1 MKEEQKNF
9 ILFAAFAALVLLGWP
24 MISHWLFPQ
33 QPAAPAKMV
42 DGKLQPVPNSGV
54 DAAANAPK
62 TIRAREAVLADSPRV
77 AIDTPA
83 LKGSINLKGLRIDD
97 LVLRQYDQTVDKNS
111 PPIRLLS
118 PSGAEGS
125 YFAQFGW
132 QGAGAPDANTVW
144 KADGQTLTPATPVKL
159 TATNSAGQTFT
170 VELGVDSNF
179 MFTVRQTVAN
189 RGAAPVAV
197 TPYTLISRGQ
207 RSTDTSQWAAHV
219 GPVAATIDAAHYIN
233 WKDIESTPQQF
244 ATTGGWVGFSDHYWL
259 TAAIPDQRGGVTI
272 QQRGTA
278 AQQYQADV
286 ALSQPIAI
294 RPGKESTYTSHFFAG
309 AKEVKL
315 LDAYQKQ
322 YDIAKFERAIDWGW
336 FEIIERPIFT
346 YLSWLFKL
354 VGNFGVAIILLT
366 ITIRGLLFPIAQK
379 QFASMAK
386 MRQVQPKMKAIQE
399 RYKDDKQR
407 QQQEIMQLYKAE
419 KVNPLAGCAPMLL
432 QIPIMFALYKVLLLT
447 IEMRHQPFVLW
458 IKDLSAPDPATIL
471 NLFGYLHYPLPSFL
485 AIGVVPVLLGVSM
498 FFQMRMNPAPMD
510 EMQKQMFAIMPWMLM
525 FLMAPFAVG
534 LQLYWITSNILTV
547 LQQQWLYARHPEM
560 KVPVEKPKAVK
571 AK

>member
-1 MKEEQKNF
+1 VKEEQKNF

-24 MISHWLFPQ
+24 MISHWFFPQ

-54 DAAANAPK
+54 DPATNAPK
-62 TIRAREAVLADSPRV
+62 TIRGRDAVLADSPRV
-77 AIDTPA
+77 QIDTPA

-97 LVLRQYDQTVDKNS
+97 LVLRQYDQTVAKNS

-118 PSGAEGS
+118 PSGAEGA

-132 QGAGAPDANTVW
+132 QGAGAPDGNTVW
-144 KADGQTLTPATPVKL
+144 KADGASLTPGTPVKL
-159 TATNSAGQTFT
+159 TSTNSAGQTFT
-170 VELGVDSNF
+170 VELGVDSNY

-189 RGAAPVAV
+189 RGGAPVAV

-219 GPVAATIDAAHYIN
+219 GPVAATADGAHYIN

-244 ATTGGWVGFSDHYWL
+244 ASNGGWVGFSDHYWL
-259 TAAIPDQRGGVTI
+259 TAAIPDQRGGVNI

-286 ALSQPIAI
+286 ALAQPIAV
-294 RPGKESTYTSHFFAG
+294 RPGKEATYTSHFFAG

-322 YDIAKFERAIDWGW
+322 YNIARFERAIDWGW

-399 RYKDDKQR
+399 RYKDDKAR

-471 NLFGYLHYPLPSFL
+471 NLFGYLHFTLPSFL

-534 LQLYWITSNILTV
+534 LQLYWITSNVLTV

-560 KVPVEKPKAVK
+560 KVPVAKPSAAK

>member
-9 ILFAAFAALVLLGWP
+9 ILFAVFAALVLFGWP
-24 MISHWLFPQ
+24 MISHWIFPQ
-33 QPAAPAKMV
+33 QPPAPAKMV
-42 DGKLQPVPNSGV
+42 DGKLQPVPNPGA
-54 DAAANAPK
+54 DPAANSAK
-62 TIRAREAVLADSPRV
+62 AIRNRDAVLSETPRV
-77 AIDTPA
+77 EIDTPS

-97 LVLRQYDQTVDKNS
+97 LVLREYDQTVAKNS

-132 QGAGAPDANTVW
+132 QGANAPGADTVW
-144 KADGQTLTPATPVKL
+144 QADGDKLTPATPVKL
-159 TATNSAGQTFT
+159 TATNSAGQVFQ
-170 VELGVDSNF
+170 VELAVDSNF

-189 RGAAPVAV
+189 RAAAPIAV

-219 GPVAATIDAAHYIN
+219 GPVAATTDAAHYID

-244 ATTGGWVGFSDHYWL
+244 STTGGWVGFSDHYWL
-259 TAAIPDQRGGVTI
+259 TAAIPDQRASVNI

-286 ALSQPIAI
+286 ARSQPITVQ
-294 RPGKESTYTSHFFAG
+294 PGQQSSYTSHFFAG

-346 YLSWLFKL
+346 YLSWLFSVVK
-354 VGNFGVAIILLT
+354 NFGVAIILLT

-379 QFASMAK
+379 QFASMAR

-399 RYKDDKQR
+399 RYKDDKPR
-407 QQQEIMQLYKAE
+407 QQQEIMKLYKEE

-447 IEMRHQPFVLW
+447 IEMRHQPFVFW
-458 IKDLSAPDPATIL
+458 IRDLSAPDPATIL
-471 NLFGYLHYPLPSFL
+471 NLFGYLHFTPPSFL
-485 AIGVVPVLLGVSM
+485 AIGVVPVLLGISM
-498 FFQMRMNPAPMD
+498 YFQMKFNPAPMD
-510 EMQKQMFAIMPWMLM
+510 EMQKQVFAIMPWMLM

-534 LQLYWITSNILTV
+534 LQLYWITSNVLTV

-560 KVPVEKPKAVK
+560 KVPVAKPGA

>member
-24 MISHWLFPQ
+24 MISHWFFPQ

-54 DAAANAPK
+54 DPATNAPK
-62 TIRAREAVLADSPRV
+62 TIRSRDAVLADTPRV

-97 LVLRQYDQTVDKNS
+97 LVLRQYDQTVAKNS

-132 QGAGAPDANTVW
+132 QGAGAPDGNTVW
-144 KADGQTLTPATPVKL
+144 KADGATLTPATPVKL
-159 TATNSAGQTFT
+159 TTTNSAGQTFT
-170 VELGVDSNF
+170 VELGVDSNY

-189 RGAAPVAV
+189 RGGAPVAV

-219 GPVAATIDAAHYIN
+219 GPVAATQDGAHYVN
-233 WKDIESTPQQF
+233 WKDIESAPQQF
-244 ATTGGWVGFSDHYWL
+244 ASNGGWVGFSDHYWL

-286 ALSQPIAI
+286 ALAQPIAI
-294 RPGKESTYTSHFFAG
+294 RPGKEATYTSHFFAG

-322 YDIAKFERAIDWGW
+322 YNIARFERAIDWGW

-471 NLFGYLHYPLPSFL
+471 NLFGYLHFTLPSFL

-534 LQLYWITSNILTV
+534 LQLYWITSNVLTV
-547 LQQQWLYARHPEM
+547 LQQQWLYSRHPEM
-560 KVPVEKPKAVK
+560 KVPVEKPKAAK

>member
-24 MISHWLFPQ
+24 MISHWFFPQ

-54 DAAANAPK
+54 DPATNAPK
-62 TIRAREAVLADSPRV
+62 TIRSRDAVLVDSPRV

-97 LVLRQYDQTVDKNS
+97 LVLRQYDQTVAKNS

-132 QGAGAPDANTVW
+132 QGAGAPDGNTVW
-144 KADGQTLTPATPVKL
+144 KADGETLTPAAPVKL
-159 TATNSAGQTFT
+159 TTTNSAGQTFT
-170 VELGVDSNF
+170 VELGVDSNY
-179 MFTVRQTVAN
+179 MFTVRQTVTN
-189 RGAAPVAV
+189 RGGAPVAV

-219 GPVAATIDAAHYIN
+219 GPVAATNDAAHYIN

-259 TAAIPDQRGGVTI
+259 TAAIPDQRGGVNI

-286 ALSQPIAI
+286 ALAQPIAI
-294 RPGKESTYTSHFFAG
+294 RPGKEATYTSHFFAG

-399 RYKDDKQR
+399 RYKDDKAR

-471 NLFGYLHYPLPSFL
+471 NLFGYLHFTLPSFL

-534 LQLYWITSNILTV
+534 LQIYWITSNVLTV

-560 KVPVEKPKAVK
+560 KVPVAKPGTAK